1 MQWLN
6 EPPQWAQ
13 TDDKLTL
20 TTAPDT
26 DFWRIT
32 HYGFIRHSGHF
43 FYDTLT
49 GDFVVEVTIRGHY
62 RDLYDQAGLM
72 VRADEHH
79 WIKAGIEYVDGVQ
92 NLSAVVTH
100 DYSDWS
106 RMALPQAADALQ
118 LRLARR
124 DEAVECFYG
133 DENGNFQPFRL
144 TYFRDAPALQVGMMA
159 ASPDGNG
166 FAVAFADY
174 AVRQSTNP
182 APVGPK
188 E

>member
-13 TDDKLTL
+13 TEQQLTL
-20 TTAPDT
+20 TTAPNT

-43 FYDTLT
+43 FYETIT
-49 GDFVVEVTIRGHY
+49 GDFVAEVTIRGQY

-72 VRADEHH
+72 VRVDDHH
-79 WIKAGIEYVDGVQ
+79 WLKAGIEYVDGLQ

-106 RMALPQAADALQ
+106 RMALPQAGDVLQ
-118 LRLARR
+118 LRLERR
-124 DEAVECFYG
+124 GDAVECFYREEDG
-133 DENGNFQPFRL
+133 DFRPFRL
-144 TYFRDAPALQVGMMA
+144 TYFLNAPSLQVGMMA
-159 ASPDGNG
+159 ASPDGSG
-166 FAVAFADY
+166 FEVIFEDYGVWSFAGQ
-174 AVRQSTNP
+174 RL
-182 APVGPK
+182 
-188 E
+188 